1 MDLENLDNNPSLI
14 SVIVPVY
21 NSAHLITRLLD
32 SLVIQSY
39 KVFEVLI
46 CDDGSTDN
54 LKEIID
60 SYNSKLDIRY
70 FKNSNF
76 GGPAVSRNIGIK
88 NSRGTFLAFVDADD
102 WWKRDKLKI
111 CLMSFN
117 KNTDFVYHDLIIH
130 REKYKFL
137 GKKVI
142 RGAKLKSPVFTSLI
156 KKGNIICNS
165 SVVVRKSVIIQSN
178 GFSENK
184 DMIAAEDYNA
194 WLRVSKISDK
204 FKYINK
210 ALGYYFTNHGIS
222 FSRDMSKPT
231 QVAINEF
238 INDLKDKEKQE
249 VFRKLSY
256 MSGIFN
262 LNKKNFNVSIKKL
275 KASSSSSDINIKIKS
290 YLHIILVYLLII
302 FRVKK

>member
-39 KVFEVLI
+39 KLFEVLI

-137 GKKVI
+137 GKKLI

-165 SVVVRKSVIIQSN
+165 SVVVRKSVIIKSN

-222 FSRDMSKPT
+222 LSRDMSKPT

-238 INDLKDKEKQE
+238 INDLNDKEKQE
-249 VFRKLSY
+249 VFWKLSY

-262 LNKKNFNVSIKKL
+262 LNKKNFNVSIKNL

-290 YLHIILVYLLII
+290 YLLIILVYLLII
-302 FRVKK
+302 FRVNK